1 MTELD
6 SIDFKK
12 GLLFVIGAT
21 NRPDLLDQSLLRP
34 GRFDKMIYLGIS
46 EDQDQRIRILEAQ
59 TRKLKVDENVDFN
72 KLIQEI
78 PLNFTGA
85 DFYGLTSQSVI
96 RSAKKLIKD
105 IQLQYENERLQ
116 EPNLSFN
123 QYIQIIQDNRKDL
136 CEIKIKMEDFLET
149 LSEITPSVSLQ
160 ELEKYKELK

>member
-105 IQLQYENERLQ
+105 IQLQFENERLQ
-116 EPNLSFN
+116 EPDLSFN

>member
-46 EDQDQRIRILEAQ
+46 EDQDQRIKILKAQ
-59 TRKLKVDENVDFN
+59 TRKLNVDENVDFN

-136 CEIKIKMEDFLET
+136 CEIKIKMEDF
-149 LSEITPSVSLQ
+149 
-160 ELEKYKELK
+160 